1 MADDDHDDALHAD
14 EQVGAEATSRLW
26 SPATPATVD
35 HLAKMRRILVDFAAS
50 TGMNRDQVNE
60 VALAAYEAMS
70 NVVEHAYPD
79 SPGTF
84 DLHAMR
90 HDDRL
95 TVTVVDSG
103 RWKPSS
109 GRSAA
114 LPALRGRGLA
124 LMKGL
129 SAEFTLVRRATGTL
143 VRMSWSLPSARLP
156 AAPPGEQ

>member
-1 MADDDHDDALHAD
+1 MEDDDHSDALNTD
-14 EQVGAEATSRLW
+14 DQVGAEARPELW
-26 SPATPATVD
+26 SPGTPATVD
-35 HLAKMRRILVDFAAS
+35 HLARTRRILADWAAS
-50 TGMNRDQVNE
+50 AGMNRDQVND

-90 HDDRL
+90 QDNRL
-95 TVTVVDSG
+95 TVTIIDFG

-109 GRSAA
+109 DRSAT
-114 LPALRGRGLA
+114 LPALRGRGLT

-129 SAEFTLVRRATGTL
+129 SAEFALVRRATGTL
-143 VRMSWSLPSARLP
+143 VRMTWSLS
-156 AAPPGEQ
+156 